1 MSDSKNPTIE
11 MTLGSDS
18 VIRKIMET
26 GEDASNGLKAVETDF
41 SDTEYNEMMSNFLNK
56 MRLEA
61 AKQPASNKE
70 KISSIREQLADNR
83 RPLKFRKGFLNSNH
97 TSKS

>member
-1 MSDSKNPTIE
+1 MSNKNPTIE
-11 MTLGSDS
+11 MTLGNDS

-70 KISSIREQLADNR
+70 KIASIREQLADNR
-83 RPLKFRKGFLNSNH
+83 RPLKFRKGFLNAKH
-97 TSKS
+97 TSIS